1 MTMLINTGHLLIF
14 MPFVSKRPK
23 LELTDKENEYLTSL
37 SHSRIESIR
46 RVERSKIL
54 LLSYQGKNDSQISDE
69 LNTNRQ
75 KVIRCIKKAIAY
87 GIYDAVDDLPRSGR
101 PREITPEGRA
111 WIISLACMKP
121 KDLGYPHEL
130 WTHKLL
136 AEHIRNHC
144 MSNGYPEAIKISSGT
159 ISKFLGVSNIKPHKI
174 SSYLH
179 QPDPDFESKSAVV
192 LHTYK
197 QIKLL
202 KAMEKSGHNM
212 NVTIVSY
219 DEKPGMQAVGNKYA
233 DLMPVVDEY
242 PTISRDYEYIR
253 HGTLSLLAGIDL
265 LTGII
270 HYQVHERH
278 RSAEFVDYLKMIDS
292 YYPKKLKIVVI
303 LDNLRVHTSKETQ
316 KYLESVPQRFQFVF
330 TPKHASWLNII
341 ESLFSKMTRSL
352 LRGMRVS
359 SKQELNDRISQYF
372 DDINESPVIFKWKY
386 KMDEMPG
393 GIEL

>member
-1 MTMLINTGHLLIF
+1 MLISYGYSLIF

-23 LELTDKENEYLTSL
+23 LELTDKENEFLTSL
-37 SHSRIESIR
+37 SHSRTEPIR
-46 RVERSKIL
+46 RVERAQIL
-54 LLSYQGKNDSQISDE
+54 LLSYQGKNDSRIADE

-75 KVIRCIKKAIAY
+75 KVIRCIKKALAY
-87 GIYDAVDDLPRSGR
+87 GIQEAIDDLPRSGR

-136 AEHIRNHC
+136 AEHIRNNC
-144 MSNGYPEAIKISSGT
+144 IDEGYPEAIKISSGT

-212 NVTIVSY
+212 DVTVVSY

-242 PTISRDYEYIR
+242 PTISRDYEYVR

-330 TPKHASWLNII
+330 TPKHASWLNIV

-359 SKQELNDRISQYF
+359 SKQELSDRISQYF

-386 KMDEMPG
+386 KMDEMPS

>member
-1 MTMLINTGHLLIF
+1 

-37 SHSRIESIR
+37 SHSRTESIR
-46 RVERSKIL
+46 RVERAQIL
-54 LLSYQGKNDSQISDE
+54 LLSYQGKNDSRIADE

-75 KVIRCIKKAIAY
+75 KVIRCIKKALAY
-87 GIYDAVDDLPRSGR
+87 GIQEAIDDLPRSGR

-136 AEHIRNHC
+136 AEHIRNNC
-144 MSNGYPEAIKISSGT
+144 IDEGYPEAIKISSGT

-212 NVTIVSY
+212 DVTVVSY

-242 PTISRDYEYIR
+242 PTISRDYEYVR

-330 TPKHASWLNII
+330 TPKHASWLNIV

-359 SKQELNDRISQYF
+359 SKQELSDRISQYF

-386 KMDEMPG
+386 KMDEMPS
-393 GIEL
+393 GIKL

>member
-1 MTMLINTGHLLIF
+1 MECKQKDW
-14 MPFVSKRPK
+14 KRRAFK
-23 LELTDKENEYLTSL
+23 LKCHWL
-37 SHSRIESIR
+37 
-46 RVERSKIL
+46 
-54 LLSYQGKNDSQISDE
+54 
-69 LNTNRQ
+69 
-75 KVIRCIKKAIAY
+75 RCIKKALAY
-87 GIYDAVDDLPRSGR
+87 GIQEAIDDLPRSGR

-136 AEHIRNHC
+136 AEHIRNNC
-144 MSNGYPEAIKISSGT
+144 IDEGYPEAIKISSGT

-212 NVTIVSY
+212 DVTVVSY

-242 PTISRDYEYIR
+242 PTISRDYEYVR

-330 TPKHASWLNII
+330 TPKHASWLNIV

-359 SKQELNDRISQYF
+359 SKQELSDRISQYF
-372 DDINESPVIFKWKY
+372 DGINESPVIFKWKY
-386 KMDEMPG
+386 KMDEMPS